1 MEGCQIAQDNM
12 IPDLKDIWQ
21 ICFGGCK
28 EEIDLFY
35 KTLFNIN
42 NAIVYVVN
50 EKPVCSLYLLDM
62 SVMQGGSEVPGCY
75 VYAAGTLPEYR
86 GNGYMSK
93 LIFYAETLALKRGK
107 GFLALLPANE
117 GLYKFYGKLGFERFF
132 KVKRVTLNADEML
145 RLSSAVQKQSCDFT
159 FEDVYNVRRK
169 VFNHDGDALWKKS
182 HIEYAVKINKLYGGK
197 IFSVDSDYAVCTKG
211 ENEVEISECTASGH
225 NLSVVIHKIRKWHRC
240 DKYNFRLPVYSN
252 FFEKN
257 SIVDYFGMIKPLKM
271 NNIYYDGCP
280 YLGLALE

>member
-12 IPDLKDIWQ
+12 IRDLKGIWQ

-50 EKPVCSLYLLDM
+50 EKPVCALYLLDM
-62 SVMQGGSEVPGCY
+62 SIMQGGSEIPGCY
-75 VYAAGTLPEYR
+75 VYAAGTLPQCR

-93 LIFYAETLALKRGK
+93 LISYAETLALKRGK
-107 GFLALLPANE
+107 RFLALLPADE
-117 GLYKFYGKLGFERFF
+117 GLYRFYGKLGFESFF
-132 KVKRVTLNADEML
+132 KVKRVTLNADEMA
-145 RLSSAVQKQSCDFT
+145 RLSSVEQSNNCDFT
-159 FEDVYNVRRK
+159 FENVYNVRRK
-169 VFNHDGDALWKKS
+169 VFNHDGDVLWKKS
-182 HIEYAVKINKLYGGK
+182 HIEYAVKMNKLYGGK
-197 IFSVDSDYAVCTKG
+197 IFSAGSDYAICTKG

-225 NLSVVIHKIRKWHRC
+225 NLKIIIHKIRKWHKC
-240 DKYNFRLPVYSN
+240 DKYTFRLPVYSN

-257 SIVDYFGMIKPLKM
+257 SMVDFFGMIKPLKM